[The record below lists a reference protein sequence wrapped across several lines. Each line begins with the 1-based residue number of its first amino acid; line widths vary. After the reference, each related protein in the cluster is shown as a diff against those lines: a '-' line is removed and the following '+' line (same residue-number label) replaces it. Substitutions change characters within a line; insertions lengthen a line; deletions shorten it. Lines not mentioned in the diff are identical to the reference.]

1 MYLCVHVLARKSYEL
16 HLLQVFEGKIRLYVF
31 VGTLE
36 WDGPH
41 VFNAKKEILN
51 QSLANLTLFECCEI
65 DWGHHFVF
73 VDRPF
78 FRK

>member
-1 MYLCVHVLARKSYEL
+1 MHVLARKSYEL

-36 WDGPH
+36 WNGIH
-41 VFNAKKEILN
+41 VFDAKKEILN

-65 DWGHHFVF
+65 DWGHHFFF

>member
-1 MYLCVHVLARKSYEL
+1 MNYICWKFFKVKLDYMFLWEHLNGMDLMSLMPRKN
-16 HLLQVFEGKIRLYVF
+16 FF
-31 VGTLE
+31 
-36 WDGPH
+36 
-41 VFNAKKEILN
+41 LN
-51 QSLANLTLFECCEI
+51 ESLANLTLFECCEI

>member
-1 MYLCVHVLARKSYEL
+1 MHVLARKSYEL
-16 HLLQVFEGKIRLYVF
+16 HFLEGFEGKIRSYVF

-41 VFNAKKEILN
+41 VFNAKKEILK